1 MTDVIEAESSTAT
14 ETENSSDDSRDSSPE
29 NIENQDV
36 NTEGSSPD
44 DKATMVDA
52 ITQALEE
59 ENPETVGTEPDEE
72 IPGDQTVDEAPSDKK
87 EEDVTE
93 ASGEEK
99 KSDLHDMPEGLKPK
113 AEERFQTLVNDN
125 KQKSEYISQATEA
138 LTNMQTAISRTG
150 LDAESFGGLLDFA
163 KMANSQ
169 NPQDQEQAFNIVKAE
184 YERQAQNLGKK
195 IEGFDSLANHP
206 DLRDRV
212 DDLELTEDDALKLA
226 HAERLV
232 QRQDQM
238 NRDSFETNQK
248 EEAAG
253 VERKTALDSV
263 GVFMESMEK
272 TDIDFSHKNSK
283 LMGMV
288 DSIRSGYPPT
298 QWVSVVKHLYG
309 VMGTSSDKRIE
320 NKKSASNPVVSSGA
334 SAGSQVPQTM
344 LEAMNQALDG

>member
-1 MTDVIEAESSTAT
+1 
-14 ETENSSDDSRDSSPE
+14 
-29 NIENQDV
+29 
-36 NTEGSSPD
+36 
-44 DKATMVDA
+44 
-52 ITQALEE
+52 
-59 ENPETVGTEPDEE
+59 
-72 IPGDQTVDEAPSDKK
+72 
-87 EEDVTE
+87 
-93 ASGEEK
+93 
-99 KSDLHDMPEGLKPK
+99 MPEGLKPK

-150 LDAESFGGLLDFA
+150 LDAEAFGGLLDFA
-163 KMANSQ
+163 KMTNSQ

-184 YERQAQNLGKK
+184 YERQAQALGKK

-206 DLRDRV
+206 ELRNRV

-238 NRDSFETNQK
+238 NRESFETEQK
-248 EEAAG
+248 EQAAG
-253 VERKTALDSV
+253 TERQTALDSV

-272 TDIDFSHKNSK
+272 TDIDFGHKNSK

-298 QWVSVVKHLYG
+298 QWASVVKHLYG